1 MKLVVLVKRVPD
13 TASTFEVNS
22 AGTGVVTDRL
32 KYIMSPYDEHAV
44 QEAVNLKA
52 SSGGEVVVMT
62 LGDDGSKEILRTAL
76 AMGADSAVLIS
87 GEGIESLGLRGT
99 AEALAA
105 AIRAQGADLVL
116 AGKQAVDDDASQVPE
131 RVAEL
136 LDWPHAS
143 AITRLALNDRQAEV
157 DREVEGG
164 HLTLELP
171 LPAVFTTQKGINK
184 PEYPKLPNIM
194 KAKKKPLDTLT
205 LPGLGLALEALE
217 NKAEV
222 ESMRLP
228 RQERLNNLIAGDPGA
243 QVAELVRILKED
255 EKAL

>member
-32 KYIMSPYDEHAV
+32 KFIMSPYDEHAV

-52 SSGGEVVVMT
+52 TTGAEVVVMT
-62 LGDDGSKEILRTAL
+62 LGDDGSKETLRTAL
-76 AMGADSAVLIS
+76 AMGADAAVLIS
-87 GEGIESLGLRGT
+87 DAGSASLGLRGT

-105 AIRAQGADLVL
+105 AIRTQNADLVL

-131 RVAEL
+131 RIAEL

-143 AITRLALNDRQAEV
+143 AITRLALTDGGAEV

-164 HLTLELP
+164 QLTLEMP

-194 KAKKKPLDTLT
+194 KAKKKPLEERTLAD
-205 LPGLGLALEALE
+205 LGLAAPELE
-217 NKAEV
+217 NRV
-222 ESMRLP
+222 TIDRMRLP
-228 RQERLNNLIAGDPGA
+228 RQERLNRLIAGDPAA
-243 QVAELVRILKED
+243 QVAELVRVLKED